1 MKKILATMLAVC
13 GVLGVTT
20 SAMAQTT
27 PPPAG
32 KTEHK
37 MRQGAMERF
46 LQTDE
51 EVLAKLNITPDEQ
64 TKISAIQSDLNSKI
78 KAQQDADKAAGK
90 KDGADGADYRD
101 IVRTYRK
108 SLMAILTPAQKDNY
122 KIELK
127 KAMDKWRAAH
137 PGAGK
142 GV

>member
-1 MKKILATMLAVC
+1 MKKILASMLALC
-13 GVLGVTT
+13 GVLGVVA
-20 SAMAQTT
+20 SAMAQST

-46 LQTDE
+46 LETDK
-51 EVLAKLNITPDEQ
+51 EVLAKLSITPDEQ
-64 TKISAIQSDLNSKI
+64 TKISAIQTDLNSKI
-78 KAQQDADKAAGK
+78 KAQEDADKAGGK
-90 KDGADGADYRD
+90 KEGADSADYRD

-108 SLMAILTPAQKDNY
+108 SLMGILTPTQKENY
-122 KIELK
+122 KAELK